1 MKTKIGRALCSIST
15 LLEDFKETIQ
25 VPSELISVENNF
37 CKEKEKKKTPNRIHN
52 PIEYS
57 S

>member
-37 CKEKEKKKTPNRIHN
+37 CKEIEKKTPNRIHN